1 MDEQNQLVEQVDP
14 RAPSAPP
21 AGNPSRDAVIDK
33 YQQLYGQEQQAEPVA
48 PVTPQVVEPV
58 QAAEQPSAQDQL
70 LMQMAEELKAL
81 KQQVV
86 TQNQPPPVE
95 QADWLKLL
103 ADGKKAEGEKAMA
116 DLIRQ
121 QLNLNEIQDQA
132 VNQAVAVLDAKQ
144 QIDSFINQV
153 RTAPENADVLVME
166 PYITAAVARRYDE
179 AMAGGKI
186 KTPAD
191 SVAVYKQAVNAELE
205 TARNLA
211 LSLRGAGKNEAQTRT
226 QQVMASQVIRPNAVN
241 LQREAPTASP
251 EPQVDP
257 TTAYLQERMARQ
269 ARMHGLTTA

>member
-33 YQQLYGQEQQAEPVA
+33 YQQLYGQEPQAVA
-48 PVTPQVVEPV
+48 PITPQVAEPV
-58 QAAEQPSAQDQL
+58 QAAEPPQPSAQDQL

-86 TQNQPPPVE
+86 TQNQPAPVE

-121 QLNLNEIQDQA
+121 QLNLSEIQDQA

-241 LQREAPTASP
+241 LQREAPAASP